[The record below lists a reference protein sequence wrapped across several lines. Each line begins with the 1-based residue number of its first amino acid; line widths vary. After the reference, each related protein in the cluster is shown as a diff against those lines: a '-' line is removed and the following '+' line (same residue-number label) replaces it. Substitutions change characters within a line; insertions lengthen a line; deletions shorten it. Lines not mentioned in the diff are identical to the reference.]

1 MDTSLFLFVHQTND
15 TSNINKDA
23 RINVNCQPH
32 PDPILSATKL
42 IITGVTVTV
51 ATRRDWS
58 QQTSPFNQID
68 LENVLLTA
76 TSIRFVIDGQV
87 YVLPIESRSKYP
99 NSFNNPT
106 SDYYY
111 FEVLPIEFS
120 RTTNNNNGL
129 GVDQIEVAF
138 LPYIQDE
145 KYEYSDF
152 NPLISNALVNR
163 NSTYI
168 QQSDRVGS
176 GVSPTNLPKILS
188 GSAVKA
194 QVQDSNYSS
203 TGWSNA
209 RYVGST
215 TDAQSYKGIPPAITA
230 KTFIGEQNPSSS
242 AYQLICSRSLTDRI
256 TTEFLFTG
264 DQEIPSFEGLV
275 YTKYKLL
282 QQNAESVTALAYNTA
297 TTPET
302 GSIEIGSIIQ
312 IENSIGQILNEK
324 LRITGIKPGIG
335 GLPNTMVVTRGYLN
349 TTPVILPQNGLIKVI
364 KPLKIFKVDNTSAKI
379 VNSTNSRIW
388 VKESKEILE
397 TDEYGVVYRASTLC
411 TT

>member
-1 MDTSLFLFVHQTND
+1 MDIATFLFLHQTDSFN
-15 TSNINKDA
+15 NINKDA
-23 RINVNCQPH
+23 CINVNCEPH
-32 PDPILSATKL
+32 PTDNTKI

-51 ATRRDWS
+51 ATRRDWNL
-58 QQTSPFNQID
+58 QTSPVNQID

-76 TSIRFVIDGQV
+76 TSIRFVIDGQA
-87 YVLPIESRSKYP
+87 YVIPIENRSKYS

-106 SDYYY
+106 SNYYY
-111 FEVLPIEFS
+111 FEVLPLTVNK
-120 RTTNNNNGL
+120 TTNNDNGL
-129 GVDQIEVAF
+129 GVDQVDVTF
-138 LPYIQDE
+138 LPYVQDE

-163 NSTYI
+163 TSTYT

-176 GVSPTNLPKILS
+176 GTNPTNLEEILS
-188 GSAVKA
+188 GSATKA
-194 QVQDSNYSS
+194 QIQDSNYSA

-209 RYVGST
+209 RYVGSI

-230 KTFIGEQNPSSS
+230 RTFVGEQNPSSS

-256 TTEFLFTG
+256 TSEFLFTG
-264 DQEIPSFEGLV
+264 DQEVPSFEGFV

-282 QQNAESVTALAYNTA
+282 QANSANVTALQYGVS

-302 GSIEIGSIIQ
+302 GSIEIGSILAVHDSSLLP
-312 IENSIGQILNEK
+312 ER
-324 LRITGIKPGIG
+324 LRVVGIKQGVG
-335 GLPNTMVVTRGYLN
+335 GLPNTLTVTRGYLG
-349 TTPVILPQNGLIKVI
+349 TTPATLPQNSEILVV

-388 VKESKEILE
+388 VKDSKEILE
-397 TDEYGVVYRASTLC
+397 TDEYGLVYTGSSVC
-411 TT
+411 II

>member
-1 MDTSLFLFVHQTND
+1 MDIATFLFVHQTND

-32 PDPILSATKL
+32 PTDSTKVVV
-42 IITGVTVTV
+42 TGVTVTV

-58 QQTSPFNQID
+58 IQTSPLNQID

-76 TSIRFVIDGQV
+76 TSLRFNVDGQA
-87 YVLPIESRSKYP
+87 YELPIVSRSKYS

-106 SDYYY
+106 SNYYY
-111 FEVLPIEFS
+111 FEITPKEFN
-120 RTTNNNNGL
+120 RTNNNANGL
-129 GVDQIEVAF
+129 GADQIDVTF
-138 LPYIQDE
+138 LPYVQDE

-152 NPLISNALVNR
+152 NPLISNALQNR
-163 NSTYI
+163 TSTYI
-168 QQSDRVGS
+168 QQSDRAGS
-176 GVSPTNLPKILS
+176 GVNPTNLPDILQET
-188 GSAVKA
+188 ATPA
-194 QVQDSNYSS
+194 QIQDSSYSS

-209 RYVGST
+209 RYVGSS

-230 KTFIGEQNPSSS
+230 RTFVAEQNPSSS

-256 TTEFLFTG
+256 TSEFLFTG
-264 DQEIPSFEGLV
+264 DQEVPSFEGFV

-282 QQNAESVTALAYNTA
+282 QSNNSTVTSLEYGLD

-302 GSIEIGSIIQ
+302 GSIEIGSILAV
-312 IENSIGQILNEK
+312 NNGSILPER
-324 LRITGIKPGIG
+324 LRVVRIKAGIG
-335 GLPNTMVVTRGYLN
+335 GLPDVLTVTRGYLN
-349 TTPVILPQNGLIKVI
+349 TTPASLPQNSKIMVV

-388 VKESKEILE
+388 VKDSKEILE
-397 TDEYGVVYRASTLC
+397 TDEYGLVHNSSSLC
-411 TT
+411 IT